1 MSLVFLRTTDKSY
14 TFQISQVPVKSKD
27 DNRYWNNLT
36 KVKNNNITS
45 TSSRD
50 KYILM
55 GRTQKRYELYL
66 NDSS

>member
-14 TFQISQVPVKSKD
+14 TFQISRVPVKSKD

-66 NDSS
+66 NDFS

>member
-1 MSLVFLRTTDKSY
+1 MNLVFLRTTDKSY

-50 KYILM
+50 K
-55 GRTQKRYELYL
+55 
-66 NDSS
+66 